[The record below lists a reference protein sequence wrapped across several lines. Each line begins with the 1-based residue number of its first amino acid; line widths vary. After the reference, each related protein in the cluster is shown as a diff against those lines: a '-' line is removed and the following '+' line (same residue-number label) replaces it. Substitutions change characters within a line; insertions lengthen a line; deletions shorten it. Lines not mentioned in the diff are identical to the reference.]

1 MRSYPLQPTGGR
13 MCGVDVINTA
23 ETPNDGNFGG
33 FGVAV
38 TGSSCY
44 NLNLMLPEDR
54 NAFLKSIY
62 SEDGLGL
69 SVCRLS
75 IGSSDYSAELYTYD
89 DVESDTALEHFSV
102 ERDDGY
108 IVPVINEILSIRPD
122 MYVFASP

>member
-44 NLNLMLPEDR
+44 NLNLMSPEDR

-89 DVESDTALEHFSV
+89 DVESDTALEHFPLK
-102 ERDDGY
+102 ETTD
-108 IVPVINEILSIRPD
+108 ILCP
-122 MYVFASP
+122 